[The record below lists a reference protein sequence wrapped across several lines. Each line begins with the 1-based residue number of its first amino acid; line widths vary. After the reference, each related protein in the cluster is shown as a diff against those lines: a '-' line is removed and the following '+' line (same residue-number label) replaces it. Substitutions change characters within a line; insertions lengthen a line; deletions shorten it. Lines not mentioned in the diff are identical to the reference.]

1 MVCVLTETFKAAAL
15 FAGWEDTA
23 ILSCL
28 EGIMGKV
35 FVTDPESPRSA
46 MAYIGCYAFYA
57 GEPDTE
63 LVLNKP
69 EGFTIMVPQHE
80 GWAKLIESAYPHAE
94 KAIRYATRKDTVF
107 DRDRLRAMTAL
118 PEGYE
123 LRKLDAELYDRCVAE
138 PALYNQVGVFG
149 SKEEFLRLGR
159 GVSVV
164 KNGRVVA
171 GASSYSR
178 YSKGLEVEVDTLEA
192 ERRKGLA
199 RAAAAALI
207 LSCLEEGLYPSWDA
221 GNRASLG
228 LAEKL
233 GYEFS
238 HEYVSY
244 ESD

>member
-1 MVCVLTETFKAAAL
+1 MVHVLTETDKAAPL

-28 EGIMGKV
+28 ERIMGKIY
-35 FVTDPESPRSA
+35 VTDPESPRSA
-46 MAYIGCYAFYA
+46 MAFIGCYAFYA
-57 GEPDTE
+57 GEPDAE

-69 EGFTIMVPQHE
+69 EGLFVMVPQNE
-80 GWAKLIESAYPHAE
+80 GWARLIESRFPQAE
-94 KAIRYATRKDTVF
+94 KAIRFATRKDTVF
-107 DRDRLRAMTAL
+107 DRAKLRAMTAL

-123 LRKLDAELYDRCVAE
+123 LRKLDAELYDQCLAE
-138 PALYNQVGVFG
+138 PALFNQVGVFN
-149 SKEEFLRLGR
+149 SKEQFLELGR
-159 GVSVV
+159 GAAVV
-164 KNGRVVA
+164 KNGRMVA

-178 YSKGLEVEVDTLEA
+178 YSKGLEVEVDTLEE

-207 LSCLEEGLYPSWDA
+207 LACLDEGLYPSWDA

-244 ESD
+244 ETD